1 MNSTQRYATDYWNLS
16 TRLRMQFES
25 WADEATIVDTQTENK
40 PKKSIQRAEEAKGK
54 RTCAYQPTFSHL
66 HTCTGIAFH
75 RVPLQP
81 KNEKSMK
88 PPVKFSPESV
98 TAICDTRKHTARLLF
113 TVAKRRYRN
122 LRALMEVSCQS

>member
-1 MNSTQRYATDYWNLS
+1 MEKHPISGTQWYAIQCIANAPRIIELRVLRVCAMNMAMGW
-16 TRLRMQFES
+16 
-25 WADEATIVDTQTENK
+25 
-40 PKKSIQRAEEAKGK
+40 
-54 RTCAYQPTFSHL
+54 
-66 HTCTGIAFH
+66 IAFH

-122 LRALMEVSCQS
+122 LQALMEVSCQS